1 MIRRNDCFGL
11 VYRQYTT
18 YTVHYMYALILLKY
32 YTIKK

>member
-11 VYRQYTT
+11 VYRQYTI